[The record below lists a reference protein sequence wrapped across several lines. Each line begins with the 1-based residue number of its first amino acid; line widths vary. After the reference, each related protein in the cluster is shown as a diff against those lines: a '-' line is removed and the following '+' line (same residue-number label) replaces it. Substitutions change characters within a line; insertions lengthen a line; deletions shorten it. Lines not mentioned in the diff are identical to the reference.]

1 MLRDDQALCKE
12 LAGEVFVDRTS
23 QILRRVAVLE
33 QKVIELEIKLM
44 ELEEKKLAVA
54 VAVAVAE
61 PVAGPETPEGPKQEN
76 KSKRGKE

>member
-54 VAVAVAE
+54 VAVAE